1 VVGKL
6 TVGSFMKY
14 GYNPHVEG
22 LSNVPSV
29 GGAILAAN
37 HLSVADQLFLGAVVG
52 RQVHY
57 WAKEDYFHLPG
68 IKGKAMA
75 VLMHGL
81 GTIPVH
87 REGGR
92 AALNALD
99 DAVPVLRSGEL
110 VGIFPEGTRSPDGR
124 LYRGRTGVARLA
136 MQANVPV
143 VPVGILGT
151 EKVQPKGHS
160 IPRLGVLGRSGVV
173 MRFGEPLEF
182 SDRDDEMSTMRAITD
197 EIMQEIQKLTGQKYT
212 GRYARTSKAEKAE
225 KAEKPDK
232 AQKAD
237 KSVAADKS
245 GAAATTDADSTA

>member
-1 VVGKL
+1 MTPVYIVGKL
-6 TVGSFMKY
+6 TVGTFMKY
-14 GYNPHVEG
+14 GYLPQVDG
-22 LSNVPSV
+22 LFNVPRT

-37 HLSVADQLFLGAVVG
+37 HLSVADQLFLGSVVD

-57 WAKEDYFHLPG
+57 WAKEEYFHLPG

-75 VLMHGL
+75 GLMHGL

-99 DAVPVLRSGEL
+99 DAVPVLKSGEI

-136 MQANVPV
+136 MQAGVPV

-151 EKVQPKGHS
+151 EKIQPKGNS
-160 IPRLGVLGRSGVV
+160 IPRLNMLGRSGVIIK
-173 MRFGEPLEF
+173 FGTPLDF
-182 SDRDDEMSTMRAITD
+182 SHRTDDMSAMRAITD
-197 EIMQEIQKLTGQKYT
+197 EIMIEIQKLSGQEYT
-212 GRYARTSKAEKAE
+212 GRYAQRRKA
-225 KAEKPDK
+225 
-232 AQKAD
+232 
-237 KSVAADKS
+237 AAD
-245 GAAATTDADSTA
+245 

>member
-1 VVGKL
+1 VTPLYVVGKL

-14 GYNPHVEG
+14 GYNPRVEG
-22 LSNVPSV
+22 LSNIPRT

-68 IKGKAMA
+68 IKGKLFAG
-75 VLMHGL
+75 VMHGL

-99 DAVPVLRSGEL
+99 DAVPVLMSGEI

-136 MQANVPV
+136 MQAGVPV

-151 EKVQPKGHS
+151 EKIQPKGHRTPK
-160 IPRLGVLGRSGVV
+160 ITELGRSDVIIKFGVP
-173 MRFGEPLEF
+173 MDF
-182 SDRDDEMSTMRAITD
+182 SHRTDDMSTMRAITD
-197 EIMQEIQKLTGQKYT
+197 EILTEIQKLSGQEYT
-212 GRYARTSKAEKAE
+212 GRYAPRPAGKGDEGTGE
-225 KAEKPDK
+225 D
-232 AQKAD
+232 
-237 KSVAADKS
+237 AAS
-245 GAAATTDADSTA
+245 